1 MEIKKTVEGKILT
14 LEIDGRLDT
23 LTSPTLQNE
32 INSSIEGIEH
42 LVLDFKKLVYI
53 SSAGLRVVLSV
64 QKEKIEY
71 ISSAGLRI
79 ILRMKKE
86 NKSFK
91 IINVSSEVYEIFE
104 MTGFSEILNLK

>member
-1 MEIKKTVEGKILT
+1 MEIKKTIEGKTLT

-32 INSSIEGIEH
+32 INSSIEGIEN

-53 SSAGLRVVLSV
+53 SSAGLRVVLSA
-64 QKEKIEY
+64 QKE
-71 ISSAGLRI
+71 
-79 ILRMKKE
+79 M
-86 NKSFK
+86 
-91 IINVSSEVYEIFE
+91 NVRGSMVVKNCSQEVMEIFE

>member
-1 MEIKKTVEGKILT
+1 MEIKKTVEGKTLT

-42 LVLDFKKLVYI
+42 LVLDFEKLVYI
-53 SSAGLRVVLSV
+53 SSAGLRVVLSA
-64 QKEKIEY
+64 QKE
-71 ISSAGLRI
+71 
-79 ILRMKKE
+79 M
-86 NKSFK
+86 
-91 IINVSSEVYEIFE
+91 NVRGSMVVKNCSQEVMEIFE

>member
-53 SSAGLRVVLSV
+53 SSAGLRVVLSA
-64 QKEKIEY
+64 QKE
-71 ISSAGLRI
+71 
-79 ILRMKKE
+79 M
-86 NKSFK
+86 
-91 IINVSSEVYEIFE
+91 NVRGSMVVKNCSQEVMEIFE

>member
-1 MEIKKTVEGKILT
+1 MEIKKTVDGKTLT

-53 SSAGLRVVLSV
+53 SSAGLRVVLSA
-64 QKEKIEY
+64 QKE
-71 ISSAGLRI
+71 
-79 ILRMKKE
+79 M
-86 NKSFK
+86 
-91 IINVSSEVYEIFE
+91 NVRGSMVVKNCSQEVMGIFE
-104 MTGFSEILNLK
+104 MTGFSEILNLR